1 MLLDNNMHKPKI
13 GRPVMIHIPE
23 EKLKR
28 LLDDRQL
35 YGLQF
40 AQMGRALRRQ
50 GINVS
55 DNGLKLFLRR
65 EGFVRE

>member
-1 MLLDNNMHKPKI
+1 
-13 GRPVMIHIPE
+13 MIHIPE

>member
-1 MLLDNNMHKPKI
+1 
-13 GRPVMIHIPE
+13 MIQIPE
-23 EKLKR
+23 DILKH

-35 YGLQF
+35 YGLRYT
-40 AQMGRALRRQ
+40 QMGKALREL

-65 EGFVRE
+65 EGYVKE